1 MASKG
6 NELMQIGLRLSNCRQ
21 NKNMTQE
28 ELAAR
33 LGITPQAV
41 SKWER
46 GMSLPDISML
56 ADLAG
61 ILEVSADWLLGLC
74 EEPEPKM
81 AETNPAGVFA
91 PDFIQKTQSEISK
104 RLRGSLAPIELVFG
118 MGLVPA
124 FQEDDSFV
132 ELICDMRKRMA
143 GEGIWVPIIRLRD
156 DSHPALGKKEFMVLS
171 FHNVLYSEVLETVDG
186 KTVEYMIGKLEET
199 IRNKYH
205 EILYPDLLKDIV
217 DNLKVEYPAL
227 IEDIVPEKISYGLLT
242 ETAKIVLSKG
252 NSICYLPKMIEV
264 MECAL
269 RRDPAA
275 SAQNLASQIILEI
288 CRNDNFYLILGQ
300 RQAQNT

>member
-118 MGLVPA
+118 MGAGARISGGRL
-124 FQEDDSFV
+124 
-132 ELICDMRKRMA
+132 LRGTDMRHEETDGGRGHLGA
-143 GEGIWVPIIRLRD
+143 HHPSSGRQPPRIGQEGI
-156 DSHPALGKKEFMVLS
+156 HGS
-171 FHNVLYSEVLETVDG
+171 FFS
-186 KTVEYMIGKLEET
+186 
-199 IRNKYH
+199 
-205 EILYPDLLKDIV
+205 
-217 DNLKVEYPAL
+217 
-227 IEDIVPEKISYGLLT
+227 
-242 ETAKIVLSKG
+242 
-252 NSICYLPKMIEV
+252 
-264 MECAL
+264 
-269 RRDPAA
+269 
-275 SAQNLASQIILEI
+275 
-288 CRNDNFYLILGQ
+288 
-300 RQAQNT
+300 